1 MENHRKPS
9 LLFHVSCLFVL
20 TQLLSWVTTKEFL
33 VFGTSDPIVVELGAE
48 AFLPCSVFPA
58 MNVENMEELRWFRSR
73 FSEAVLVYRDQE
85 EQKREQ
91 MPGYSQRTL
100 LVKDQFH
107 QGTAAV
113 RIQNVQTSDS
123 GIYICHF
130 KQGVFYDEAI
140 LELKVAAMGSV
151 PEVYIKGP
159 EDGGVC
165 VVCMTS
171 GWYPE
176 PQVRWKDSRGEN
188 LTASLEIHHEDAEG
202 LFSTE
207 TSLLVRNSSVR
218 NVTCS
223 TFNTVLGQEKA
234 MTMFLPEPFFPQ
246 ASTWKPAFFGTL
258 TMMGLLVLGTS
269 YLLIRERSARLK
281 KQRDRVNLQHVKD
294 ELQKTNEDALSFNDA
309 LMVEHARRKAAYMAA
324 WRKAQLY
331 ADWLKEHFEACTFT
345 LDPAS
350 AHPILAISL
359 DRLSVSRKDSTLCLD
374 DLFCVLGIRGISSG
388 RHYWEVKL
396 RNGDSSKWTLGVCR
410 EGVDRKGC
418 FSECPHKGFWTVG
431 RSSSGYLAYIDSG
444 RASLSVRQA
453 PQSVGVFV
461 DYTEGDIS
469 FYNMSDMSHM
479 FSFHEASFS
488 GTLFPYFRLKSGNVS
503 MIISSMACASEGR
516 EGEEGRRGRRRSW
529 KGSEGK
535 KGKKLVLLPLKESL
549 SPAGEGL
556 VPGSCAVDSLPGED
570 SSFLQHA
577 RNSLFP

>member
-1 MENHRKPS
+1 M
-9 LLFHVSCLFVL
+9 V
-20 TQLLSWVTTKEFL
+20 TLST
-33 VFGTSDPIVVELGAE
+33 G
-48 AFLPCSVFPA
+48 
-58 MNVENMEELRWFRSR
+58 
-73 FSEAVLVYRDQE
+73 
-85 EQKREQ
+85 
-91 MPGYSQRTL
+91 
-100 LVKDQFH
+100 
-107 QGTAAV
+107 
-113 RIQNVQTSDS
+113 
-123 GIYICHF
+123 
-130 KQGVFYDEAI
+130 
-140 LELKVAAMGSV
+140 
-151 PEVYIKGP
+151 
-159 EDGGVC
+159 
-165 VVCMTS
+165 
-171 GWYPE
+171 
-176 PQVRWKDSRGEN
+176 
-188 LTASLEIHHEDAEG
+188 
-202 LFSTE
+202 
-207 TSLLVRNSSVR
+207 
-218 NVTCS
+218 
-223 TFNTVLGQEKA
+223 
-234 MTMFLPEPFFPQ
+234 
-246 ASTWKPAFFGTL
+246 
-258 TMMGLLVLGTS
+258 
-269 YLLIRERSARLK
+269 
-281 KQRDRVNLQHVKD
+281 
-294 ELQKTNEDALSFNDA
+294 
-309 LMVEHARRKAAYMAA
+309 
-324 WRKAQLY
+324 
-331 ADWLKEHFEACTFT
+331 TFT